1 MLLPGTRLVYVAV
14 ILPPGFTVVGLSDT
28 LTGKPIRTLLLSVC
42 CVSLGAVQ
50 ALARILV
57 CEVSDHVNATE
68 EPSVVLEVH
77 LTLLPLPV
85 AVILVDVPGL
95 PQVIGVLIAL
105 LLDL

>member
-28 LTGKPIRTLLLSVC
+28 LTGKPIRTLALLVC

-50 ALARILV
+50 ALARILF
-57 CEVSDHVNATE
+57 CADSDHVNATE

-77 LTLLPLPV
+77 WTVLPLPLE
-85 AVILVDVPGL
+85 VIVVDVPGL
-95 PQVIGVLIAL
+95 LQVIAVLIAL